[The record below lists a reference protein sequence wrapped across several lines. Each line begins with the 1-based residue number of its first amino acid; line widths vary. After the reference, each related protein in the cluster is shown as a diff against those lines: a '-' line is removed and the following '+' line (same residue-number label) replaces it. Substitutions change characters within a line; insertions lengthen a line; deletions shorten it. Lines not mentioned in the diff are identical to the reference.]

1 MYTLIAQCDTTN
13 GLSADCLNHIE
24 DKAIFTKGFP
34 AGFTEPRSIIS
45 AIIPYMFTFGGL
57 ILFIMLIWGGFEM
70 LSGAANPKAQ
80 EAGKQRIT
88 NALIGFILLFSSYW
102 IAQIVQAVFGI
113 SILGTIPNTP

>member
-1 MYTLIAQCDTTN
+1 MSTLLAAACDTLTQ
-13 GLSADCLNHIE
+13 GCLDTLNKE
-24 DKAIFTKGFP
+24 LLPDAAKAQAMSTPRGF
-34 AGFTEPRSIIS
+34 IS

-70 LSGAANPKAQ
+70 LTGAANPKSQ

-102 IAQIVQAVFGI
+102 LAQIVQAIFGI
-113 SILGTIPNTP
+113 SIL